1 MHEYSIVQ
9 SLIDSCEDYCTKN
22 SATKATRVII
32 EIGEFSGVEPH
43 LLQVAF
49 DAFKEQSEATKESI
63 LEIGTKKNSDEMLLL
78 RLELQ

>member
-9 SLIDSCEDYCTKN
+9 SLMDSCELYCTN
-22 SATKATRVII
+22 NNATKVIKVYI
-32 EIGEFSGVEPH
+32 QIGEFSGVEPR
-43 LLQVAF
+43 LLQTAF

-63 LEIGTKKNSDEMLLL
+63 LDIEHKKDSDEMLLL